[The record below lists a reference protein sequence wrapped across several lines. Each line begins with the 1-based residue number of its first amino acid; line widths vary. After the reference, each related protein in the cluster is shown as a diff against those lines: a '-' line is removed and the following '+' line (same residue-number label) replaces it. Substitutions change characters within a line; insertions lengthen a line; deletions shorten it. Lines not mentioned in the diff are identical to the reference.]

1 MQPRCSP
8 LFVSLNPSALAK
20 IADVSEGRSLAY
32 GTELAARCSLVGGG
46 DDTPSAPEPSEFS
59 DPPDQSDVSDQSDL
73 TTPVHALHAL
83 SAFAARGYRVAYAKK
98 ISLITDFSVILH
110 IAISI

>member
-32 GTELAARCSLVGGG
+32 GTELAARCSLVG
-46 DDTPSAPEPSEFS
+46 
-59 DPPDQSDVSDQSDL
+59 
-73 TTPVHALHAL
+73 
-83 SAFAARGYRVAYAKK
+83 RVDAM
-98 ISLITDFSVILH
+98 L
-110 IAISI
+110 